1 MTSDSPDITYLVS
14 VLRRHF
20 EHDATRDEVR
30 TAVHAACMAMHAEGV
45 PPQTMLVALKSAV
58 QTAAL
63 EARTIVNRDALRAV
77 LSDLTPW
84 MIDVCFSPP
93 GPWQRPSGRGL

>member
-1 MTSDSPDITYLVS
+1 MASDTPDVTPLVFT
-14 VLRRHF
+14 LCRHF

-30 TAVHAACMAMHAEGV
+30 DAVQNACINMYAGGT

-63 EARTIVNRDALRAV
+63 EARTIVSRDTLR
-77 LSDLTPW
+77 SITSELTPW
-84 MIDVCFSPP
+84 MIGVCF
-93 GPWQRPSGRGL
+93 GPREPARK